1 MPKITELAKMLY
13 SHSRDIHVKVYNHHI
28 VYTIPTYHDYATPK
42 LVSLAD
48 NGYGSMI
55 LTLRR
60 NEPTAFVSGN
70 KLISGEYNRTD
81 GHPNTPDAN
90 RSLWKQDEIWKLP
103 L

>member
-28 VYTIPTYHDYATPK
+28 VYSIPTYHDYALPRI
-42 LVSLAD
+42 VSIAD

-90 RSLWKQDEIWKLP
+90 RSQWKQDEIWKLS